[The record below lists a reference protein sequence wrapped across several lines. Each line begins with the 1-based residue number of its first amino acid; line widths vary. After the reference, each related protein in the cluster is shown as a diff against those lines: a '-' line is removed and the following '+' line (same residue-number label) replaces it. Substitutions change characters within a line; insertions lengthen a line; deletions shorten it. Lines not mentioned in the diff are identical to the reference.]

1 MIACGLKILPT
12 CELTFGRWRRAKE
25 EPDEDLHDKHC
36 DDRSRK
42 RMAAVHAL
50 PSGLPRLIAPA
61 LGREVV
67 ACRSPLRLPV
77 HDVGCNSLRSGG
89 PLWAAVLK
97 CDTLGCPR

>member
-1 MIACGLKILPT
+1 VIACGLKILPT

-36 DDRSRK
+36 HDRSRK